1 MGCFYWPEGA
11 KTEARKGVVTLT
23 DIQQAHIQ
31 ETKARWRLGISVAAA
46 YLLLVAPLAAQ
57 KSQADLEREFSEL
70 LSGANLVGQFTIITP
85 AGESPMQPDSY
96 SISKISKMEDGRW
109 LFTASMSFGNT
120 AIAVPMPFDVE
131 WAGDTPMITLTD
143 QTIEGLGTFSARVLI
158 YDGLYAGTWK
168 HDVVGGHMWGRIEKP
183 GEADKS
189 DEPNSDG

>member
-1 MGCFYWPEGA
+1 M
-11 KTEARKGVVTLT
+11 LT
-23 DIQQAHIQ
+23 TTQQTRIQA
-31 ETKARWRLGISVAAA
+31 TTARWRLRIGFAAA
-46 YLLLVAPLAAQ
+46 YLLLAAPLAAQ
-57 KSQADLEREFSEL
+57 KSQADLDREFSEL

-85 AGESPMQPDSY
+85 AGETPMQPDSY

-109 LFTASMSFGNT
+109 LFTASMSFGNN

-168 HDVVGGHMWGRIEKP
+168 HDVAGGHMWGRIEKSSAT
-183 GEADKS
+183 GES
-189 DEPNSDG
+189 DGTNSDG